1 MRLFDSLLFLVA
13 GAIIGVLAYAFWF
26 NRNPPSKDPMPEQK
40 QEIMLEKI
48 KQVAKLVT
56 VEGEFAN
63 VHEYKDFHW
72 SDISAFRKK
81 ALIRVKAKVSVGYDL
96 QKMTWEVDS
105 ANRIIRVKN
114 LPEPEIL
121 AIDHDLEYYD
131 IQEGMFY
138 GFKEEDYNLINR
150 VVKKRLRDAV
160 QKGPLMDKAKEE
172 GIENLEIIQLLVEQ
186 AGWSFVVQEGDEE
199 LPSGNP
205 QDSLK
210 NIKIPNPKHKM
221 DSLLH

>member
-26 NRNPPSKDPMPEQK
+26 NRDAPKDPMPEQK

-63 VHEYKDFHW
+63 VHEYKDFYW

-81 ALIRVKAKVSVGYDL
+81 ALIRVKARVSVGYDL
-96 QKMTWEVDS
+96 QKMNWEVDS
-105 ANRIIRVKN
+105 ANRIIRVRD

-121 AIDHDLEYYD
+121 SIDHDLEYYD
-131 IQEGMFY
+131 IQEGMFH
-138 GFKEEDYNLINR
+138 GFNEEDYNLINK
-150 VVKKRLRDAV
+150 VAKKRLRDAV
-160 QKGPLMDKAKEE
+160 KDGPLMEKAKNE
-172 GIENLEIIQLLVEQ
+172 GISNLEIIQLLVEQ
-186 AGWSFVVQEGDEE
+186 AGWTFEVVNGDDG
-199 LPSGNP
+199 PGGNAL
-205 QDSLK
+205 DSLK
-210 NIKIPNPKHKM
+210 NVNIPDPERKI